1 MKHIGMSYQDVL
13 SCPTYERR
21 FFLQMLIN
29 EANKK
34 SELAEEQARN
44 ARANASGGRG
54 NRTTRISGDQLKAK
68 LQSGEIPN
76 T

>member
-1 MKHIGMSYQDVL
+1 MTYQDVL

-34 SELAEEQARN
+34 NELAEEQAQE
-44 ARANASGGRG
+44 ARVSNSGSKGS
-54 NRTTRISGDQLKAK
+54 RTTRISGNQLKAK
-68 LQSGEIPN
+68 LQSGQIPN
-76 T
+76 D

>member
-1 MKHIGMSYQDVL
+1 MSYQDVL

-34 SELAEEQARN
+34 NEMAEEH
-44 ARANASGGRG
+44 ARAAKANSGGSKGSR
-54 NRTTRISGDQLKAK
+54 NTTISGDQLKAK

-76 T
+76 V

>member
-1 MKHIGMSYQDVL
+1 MTYQDVL

-34 SELAEEQARN
+34 NELAEEQVRN
-44 ARANASGGRG
+44 ARANTSRG
-54 NRTTRISGDQLKAK
+54 KGSRNTRISGDQLKAK

-76 T
+76 D

>member
-1 MKHIGMSYQDVL
+1 MTYQDVL

-21 FFLQMLIN
+21 FYLQMLIN
-29 EANKK
+29 EANKRQ
-34 SELAEEQARN
+34 ELIEEAQQ
-44 ARANASGGRG
+44 ARANSGGRG
-54 NRTTRISGDQLKAK
+54 SRNTRISGDQLKAK

>member
-1 MKHIGMSYQDVL
+1 MSYQDVL

-34 SELAEEQARN
+34 KEMAEEQAEQMKLSR
-44 ARANASGGRG
+44 SGGKG
-54 NRTTRISGDQLKAK
+54 SRTTRVSGDQLKAK

-76 T
+76 

>member
-1 MKHIGMSYQDVL
+1 MSYQDVL

-21 FFLQMLIN
+21 FFLQMLLN
-29 EANKK
+29 EATKK
-34 SELAEEQARN
+34 TEMAEEQAR
-44 ARANASGGRG
+44 AAKANSGGGRG
-54 NRTTRISGDQLKAK
+54 SRNTTISGNQLKAK

>member
-1 MKHIGMSYQDVL
+1 MTYQDVL

-34 SELAEEQARN
+34 NELAEEQAQERRVSN
-44 ARANASGGRG
+44 SGGKG
-54 NRTTRISGDQLKAK
+54 SRTTRISGNQLKAQ
-68 LQSGEIPN
+68 LQSGQIPN
-76 T
+76 D

>member
-1 MKHIGMSYQDVL
+1 MTYQDVL

-34 SELAEEQARN
+34 NELAEERVQEARVSN
-44 ARANASGGRG
+44 SGSKGS
-54 NRTTRISGDQLKAK
+54 RTTRISGNQLKAK
-68 LQSGEIPN
+68 LQSGQIPN
-76 T
+76 D